1 LLIGSNGEKI
11 GVVPTERAIYTAKV
25 RGLDLVEVASNANP
39 PVCKLLDFGRFIYAE
54 SKKDKHTKKK
64 QKHGLKSIKIKPKID
79 PHDYEIKLKKIREFI
94 EKDRY
99 KVKIFVTMRGRELSK
114 PEMAKRI
121 VDKVIQDTLG
131 FAQLEGKPQWEGRMV
146 SFLLS
151 PKKGG

>member
-1 LLIGSNGEKI
+1 LIGSSGEKI
-11 GVVPTERAIYTAKV
+11 GIVPIERAIYTAKA
-25 RGLDLVEVASNANP
+25 RGLDLVEVSTGANP
-39 PVCKLLDFGRFIYAE
+39 PVCKLMDFGRFIYSE
-54 SKKDKHTKKK
+54 SKKNKQSKKK

-79 PHDYEIKLKKIREFI
+79 QHDYEIKLKKVKEFI

-114 PEMAKRI
+114 PEMAQKI
-121 VDKVIQDTLG
+121 VDRTIEDTKE

-146 SFLLS
+146 FFILS